1 MKTKTNEIIIG
12 ISVSLATLIVIL
24 GILWLGRSNFFTE
37 GLHLNLIV
45 NDAQGLNIGDEVY
58 FRGLSVGSVQS
69 ADLDSQGVVLQLKL
83 DKTVMIP
90 IDSRFILKEQ
100 NLLGDKV
107 IQILPGTSGTYLKT
121 GDSVRGEHTGSLM
134 STLRNS
140 KSLRE
145 RIDKILVNIDSL
157 TGTQSTQMIHT
168 SLTALNKTLQ
178 DAQILLEQNQKD
190 LSSLIKNLDTISSEN
205 KEPLHKIINDLSQK
219 SDELSEAIV
228 RTKSAVGHM
237 DDILGN
243 IENGKGS
250 MGKFF
255 TNDSLYNNMNR
266 SFAQLDSLLQDIRKN
281 PKKYFEVK
289 VF

>member
-1 MKTKTNEIIIG
+1 MKAKTNEIIIG

-24 GILWLGRSNFFTE
+24 GILWLGRSNFLAK
-37 GLHLNLIV
+37 GLHLNVLV
-45 NDAQGLNIGDEVY
+45 DDARGLNIGDEVY

-69 ADLDSQGVVLQLKL
+69 ADLDSQGVILQLKL
-83 DKTVMIP
+83 DKSAMIP
-90 IDSRFILKEQ
+90 SDSKFVLKEQ
-100 NLLGDKV
+100 NLLGDKI
-107 IQILPGTSGTYLKT
+107 IQIIPGRSATYLKN
-121 GDSVRGEHTGSLM
+121 GDSVRGEHASGLM
-134 STLRNS
+134 SVLQNS
-140 KSLRE
+140 KSLQV
-145 RIDKILVNIDSL
+145 RIDKILANIDSL
-157 TGTQSTQMIHT
+157 TGAQSAQMVHT
-168 SLTALNKTLQ
+168 SLTVLNKTLR

-190 LSSLIKNLDTISSEN
+190 LSSLIQNLDAISSEN
-205 KEPLHKIINDLSQK
+205 REPLHKMINNLSQK

-237 DDILGN
+237 DAILGN